1 MFTKD
6 KFILRLWYLAFKM
19 QPINNSEMWESS
31 DTWEME
37 ENSENEEI
45 CSVEQNIEVSAC
57 SAT

>member
-1 MFTKD
+1 M
-6 KFILRLWYLAFKM
+6 RLWYLAFKM